1 MKIVP
6 ITLLLVLALSAC
18 GPSADL
24 EVHADL
30 VKTTQNHYATVD
42 ECRKDWGTDPQDCQ
56 PAPANHMHGGG
67 FVSPVYIW
75 GPGMSQPHAV
85 ASDGTSRAL
94 SNSYLARGAQ
104 PVAGAKAMTSSLS
117 VPKNSAVSS
126 LAQKSGAVLPRNF
139 IGSNVKPANP
149 TPNAKPAPTASPK
162 PSVSPRR
169 SSFRPS
175 RSFRIGRRR

>member
-1 MKIVP
+1 
-6 ITLLLVLALSAC
+6 
-18 GPSADL
+18 
-24 EVHADL
+24 
-30 VKTTQNHYATVD
+30 
-42 ECRKDWGTDPQDCQ
+42 
-56 PAPANHMHGGG
+56 
-67 FVSPVYIW
+67 
-75 GPGMSQPHAV
+75 
-85 ASDGTSRAL
+85 
-94 SNSYLARGAQ
+94 
-104 PVAGAKAMTSSLS
+104 MTSSLS